1 MQKIP
6 LDMAKSGMK
15 LAKDVLTDNGRVLCG
30 QGTELTDSLLLRLDN
45 LGIESITVE
54 GFPVPMPGEEVKP
67 LEVLIEELE
76 ERFKMVTSEPL
87 LMEIKEILKK
97 QLIFKEEERKAYLE
111 KSESETFEDNKL

>member
-30 QGTELTDSLLLRLDN
+30 QGTELTDSLLSRLDN

>member
-6 LDMAKSGMK
+6 LNMAKSGMK

-30 QGTELTDSLLLRLDN
+30 QGTELSDSLLSRLDN

-54 GFPVPMPGEEVKP
+54 GFPVPMLGEEAKP
-67 LEVLIEELE
+67 LEVLMEELE

-97 QLIFKEEERKAYLE
+97 QLILKEEEKKAYLE
-111 KSESETFEDNKL
+111 TSESETFQDNEL